1 MLNSTE
7 FSTPSSASPTS
18 ASRRDELLR
27 KAWSLGKLRWLLNS
41 DQKTVYDQYREWE
54 QRDSTKE
61 GGNFPR
67 VFVFDMGRRVGKTTI
82 RFLVRCEDCIRHPKR
97 IYRYASAYQK
107 NIDEIVNDVSRYVLA
122 TCPDDLRPQYI
133 ASKQRFVFPN
143 GSEIRLVGL
152 DMHPDGLRGQACD
165 GDDLSEAAFIKGLQY
180 AIKNVLYPQYQ
191 GRPWARICLE
201 SSAPVESD
209 SDYDEVFVEDAKTRN
224 AWVYRT
230 IDDNPR
236 LTHDEREEFIRAAG
250 GREHVDCKRE
260 YFNLRVRDPVGSVVP
275 EFVAEKHVRLCEL
288 PRYAHC
294 YVGAD
299 PGTRDLFGLVFF
311 FVDFKRAKIVVTK
324 SWAARNAG
332 LTDVAAVIDE
342 TEQDWANVVYWD
354 GKELQPN
361 PYRRVSDTDARTILE
376 LKREHSIAFNGA
388 DKKTAKS
395 EKDSGSA
402 SKLPEAKLYGLRNAF
417 QNDRIEIWPNSG
429 PLERQLNKGRWN
441 EQRTDFERTDELG
454 HLDCV
459 MALVYGLRAVQWH
472 LNPEKPLHVPGEDP
486 NVFFYPDAA
495 KQFGQTKTTRV
506 LNSAFG
512 AGSRFREKKR
522 RFRA

>member
-1 MLNSTE
+1 M
-7 FSTPSSASPTS
+7 TPSSASPTNE
-18 ASRRDELLR
+18 SRRDELLR

-41 DQKTVYDQYREWE
+41 DQKGVYDQYREWE
-54 QRDSTKE
+54 LRDSTKE

-82 RFLVRCEDCIRHPKR
+82 RFLVRCEDCIRHPGR

-107 NIDEIVNDVSRYVLA
+107 NIDEIVNDVSRYVLQ
-122 TCPDDLRPQYI
+122 TCPDDLRPQYV
-133 ASKQRFVFPN
+133 ASKQRFVFKN

-165 GDDLSEAAFIKGLQY
+165 GDDLSEAAFIKGLAY
-180 AIKNVLYPQYQ
+180 AIKSVLYPQYQ

-201 SSAPVESD
+201 SSAPVEAD
-209 SDYDEVFVEDAKTRN
+209 SDYDELFVEDAKKRD
-224 AWVYRT
+224 AWAYRT

-236 LTHDEREEFIRAAG
+236 LSHDEREEFIRAAG
-250 GREHVDCKRE
+250 GRDHVDCKRE

-275 EFVAEKHVRLCEL
+275 EFDAARHVRMSEL
-288 PRYAHC
+288 PELAHC

-299 PGTRDLFGLVFF
+299 PGTRDLFALVFGY
-311 FVDFKRAKIVVTK
+311 VDFARAKLVITR

-332 LTDVAAVIDE
+332 LSDVAAVIEDE
-342 TEQDWANVVYWD
+342 EAKWSELKFWD

-376 LKREHSIAFNGA
+376 LKLQHAIAFNAA
-388 DKKTAKS
+388 DKRHAKS

-417 QNDRIEIWPNSG
+417 LSDRVEIVPNSG

-441 EQRTDFERTDELG
+441 EQRTDFERTPELG

-459 MALVYGLRAVQWH
+459 MALVYLLRSVQWH
-472 LNPEKPLHVPGEDP
+472 LNPTPPQYMPGDTNVYFPPHLRLQAEK
-486 NVFFYPDAA
+486 
-495 KQFGQTKTTRV
+495 KSTRV
-506 LNSAFG
+506 LNAAFG
-512 AGSRFREKKR
+512 TGTRFKPRDRVKR
-522 RFRA
+522 RFG